1 MNVISTSK
9 ARNTLPQIIEAL
21 KERDGVFVIGRR
33 NVPEAILIKFPSHYR
48 KEVSDITNVNANSA
62 SFDFLDDEPDLY
74 SIADILR

>member
-33 NVPEAILIKFPSHYR
+33 NIPEAVLIKFPSHYR

-74 SIADILR
+74 SIADILT